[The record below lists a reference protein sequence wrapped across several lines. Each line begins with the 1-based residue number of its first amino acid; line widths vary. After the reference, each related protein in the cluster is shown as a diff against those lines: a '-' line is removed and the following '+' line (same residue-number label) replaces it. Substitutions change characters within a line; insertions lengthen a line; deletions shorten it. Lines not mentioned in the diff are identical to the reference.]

1 MILRTKSNAWP
12 WSVLKSPLRLA
23 LVAVIVVGAW
33 TLLSPLGAGILDRSG
48 AKPLTDQARIDSL
61 EQSVG
66 TVSRDI
72 DVITTRV
79 RTTMQQT
86 EEAYQERHKQLTA
99 EIGALKE
106 RIDAQ
111 ASRAGA
117 AGPARAPSPEVK
129 EIRTSLAE
137 LATAQTTAVASINQR
152 IDRLE
157 GMVATRA
164 ADAPKPPDTVRAS
177 LEPAARH
184 IAEPATRH
192 AAQKPM
198 RKKKKHARKK
208 RGDRLVTAAPAE
220 TRQEINFGPFDDL
233 FNWLKKR

>member
-1 MILRTKSNAWP
+1 
-12 WSVLKSPLRLA
+12 
-23 LVAVIVVGAW
+23 
-33 TLLSPLGAGILDRSG
+33 
-48 AKPLTDQARIDSL
+48 
-61 EQSVG
+61 
-66 TVSRDI
+66 
-72 DVITTRV
+72 VITTRV

-106 RIDAQ
+106 RIDTQ
-111 ASRAGA
+111 AARAGS
-117 AGPARAPSPEVK
+117 GPARGPSPEVK

-208 RGDRLVTAAPAE
+208 RGDRLVTAAPE